1 MNHDASDSIARM
13 NISEH
18 FEKRQKMVIR
28 DSVRV
33 SKSLSWILRHGA
45 VKEKIA
51 LDAEGYAELRYSW

>member
-1 MNHDASDSIARM
+1 
-13 NISEH
+13 
-18 FEKRQKMVIR
+18 MVIR

-51 LDAEGYAELRYSW
+51 LDAEGYAELRYYGFSG